1 MFSRRHPFLYY
12 SIIMSSLFVVLI
24 LGTATIFSLSSS
36 IVSKN
41 ILSRQFDSEANVG
54 IVEISGII
62 SSSKKAI
69 KAIKEF
75 RKEDSIKAIIVR
87 INSPGGGIGPSQ
99 EIYTEI
105 MRTRGEKPIIASL
118 GSVAASG
125 GYYIASATQKIV
137 ANPGTI
143 TGSIGVIVEY
153 TNIQEVLKKI
163 GLSAVVIKSGKFK
176 DIGSPVRDITD
187 AEKEFLQNFVDEL
200 HMQFVN
206 HAAEGRGLDAEVMAK
221 LADGRIYTGQTA
233 MELNLIDQLG
243 NFEDSIQLAGEMAGI
258 EGEVIPV
265 YPKQDRMS
273 LFKELTQSLIQS
285 LFKDINIT
293 SAVSDNFRYIIN

>member
-12 SIIMSSLFVVLI
+12 SIIMSSIFVVLI

-36 IVSKN
+36 FLSKKL
-41 ILSRQFDSEANVG
+41 LSGKFDNNGNVG
-54 IVEISGII
+54 IVEITGVI
-62 SSSKKAI
+62 SSSREAI

-75 RKEDSIKAIIVR
+75 REEDSIKAIVVR

-105 MRTRGEKPIIASL
+105 MRTKIEKPIIASL

-125 GYYIASATQKIV
+125 GYYIASATEKII

-187 AEKEFLQNFVDEL
+187 NEKEFLQNLVDEL

-206 HAAEGRGLDAEVMAK
+206 HAAQGRQMDSKVMAK
-221 LADGRIYTGQTA
+221 MADGRIYTGQKA
-233 MELNLIDQLG
+233 MELNLIDELG
-243 NFEDSIQLAGEMAGI
+243 NFEDAMQLAGKMAMI
-258 EGEVIPV
+258 KGEVIPA
-265 YPKQDRMS
+265 YPQQDKMS
-273 LFKELTQSLIQS
+273 FIRELTQSLI
-285 LFKDINIT
+285 KNIDIT
-293 SAVSDNFRYIIN
+293 STVSDNFRYIIN

>member
-12 SIIMSSLFVVLI
+12 SLIMSSIFVILI
-24 LGTATIFSLSSS
+24 LGMATIISLSSFAF
-36 IVSKN
+36 SKN
-41 ILSRQFDSEANVG
+41 VLSMKFDTQGNVG

-62 SSSKKAI
+62 ASSKKVI
-69 KAIKEF
+69 KQIKEF
-75 RKEDSIKAIIVR
+75 RENDSIKAIILR
-87 INSPGGGIGPSQ
+87 IDSPGGGIGPSQ
-99 EIYTEI
+99 EIYAEVL
-105 MRTRGEKPIIASL
+105 RTRDTKPIIASL

-125 GYYIASATQKIV
+125 GYYIASASKKII

-153 TNIQEVLKKI
+153 TNIQEILKKI
-163 GLSAVVIKSGKFK
+163 GLSAIVIKSGKFK

-187 AEKEFLQNFVDEL
+187 KEKEFLQNLVDEL

-206 HAAEGRGLDAEVMAK
+206 HAAEGRGIELEIMAK

-243 NFEDSIQLAGEMAGI
+243 NFEDSVELAGSLAGI
-258 EGEVIPV
+258 DGKIIPV
-265 YPKQDRMS
+265 YPQQDKIS
-273 LFKELTQSLIQS
+273 FFKEFTQSLI
-285 LFKDINIT
+285 KDLNIT
-293 SAVSDNFRYIIN
+293 SSVSDNFRYIIN

>member
-12 SIIMSSLFVVLI
+12 SIIMSSIFAVLI
-24 LGTATIFSLSSS
+24 LGTAVIFSISSS
-36 IVSKN
+36 VLTKN
-41 ILSRQFDSEANVG
+41 ILSKNFDSKGNVG
-54 IVEISGII
+54 IIEISGVIT
-62 SSSKKAI
+62 SSRKTLKE
-69 KAIKEF
+69 IKEF
-75 RKEDSIKAIIVR
+75 REDESIKAIVVR

-99 EIYTEI
+99 EIYAEI
-105 MRTRGEKPIIASL
+105 MRTRDEKPIIASL

-125 GYYIASATQKIV
+125 GYYIASATKKII

-187 AEKEFLQNFVDEL
+187 TEREFLQSVVDEL

-206 HAAEGRGLDAEVMAK
+206 HAAEGRGIDPQIIAK
-221 LADGRIYTGQTA
+221 LADGRIYTGQKA
-233 MELNLIDQLG
+233 MELSLIDQLG
-243 NFEDSIQLAGEMAGI
+243 NFEDSLILAGSIAGI
-258 EGEVIPV
+258 QGDIVPV
-265 YPKQDRMS
+265 YPKQDKIS
-273 LFKELTQSLIQS
+273 LLKELTQSFI
-285 LFKDINIT
+285 KDINISGT
-293 SAVSDNFRYIIN
+293 VSDNFRYIIN